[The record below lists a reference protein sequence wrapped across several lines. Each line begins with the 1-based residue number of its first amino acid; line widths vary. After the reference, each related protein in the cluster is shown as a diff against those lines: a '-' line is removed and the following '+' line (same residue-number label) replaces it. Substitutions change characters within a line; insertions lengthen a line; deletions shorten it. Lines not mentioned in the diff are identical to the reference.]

1 MTQDDTALRFGRA
14 VAAVRAELGLKRK
27 ELAERAGLSYPYIAE
42 IENGSKSP
50 SQRALG
56 GLAEALNM
64 TPSELMERAEQIPA
78 STDGR
83 TIAYATAE
91 RASSSTAVGVRDD
104 ADDLETTL
112 VVAAVARSLDELI
125 SRWAR
130 TELPVLVSRELA
142 RLREGRE

>member
-1 MTQDDTALRFGRA
+1 MTQDETALRFGRA

-78 STDGR
+78 SADARPTLS
-83 TIAYATAE
+83 TTSE
-91 RASSSTAVGVRDD
+91 RAGSPTVPQTWDD

-112 VVAAVARSLDELI
+112 VVAAVTRSLDELV

-130 TELPVLVSRELA
+130 TELPALVSRELS

>member
-1 MTQDDTALRFGRA
+1 MSQDETSLRFGRA
-14 VAAVRAELGLKRK
+14 VAAVRAELGMKRK

-50 SQRALG
+50 SQRAL
-56 GLAEALNM
+56 ANVADALGM
-64 TPSELMERAEQIPA
+64 TASELMERAEQLPSSLDA
-78 STDGR
+78 RSTREDLVD
-83 TIAYATAE
+83 AVAFAV
-91 RASSSTAVGVRDD
+91 APSSRLD

-112 VVAAVARSLDELI
+112 VVAAVTRSLDELI

-130 TELPVLVSRELA
+130 TELPALVARELS